1 MSCFSL
7 LMLVA
12 TLTIHPSIEAQVA
25 PTASYLISLEEAAQ
39 HRVIVEARMTP
50 TDGILK
56 LWMPVWTP
64 GSYKIRDYARHIEE
78 IEATD
83 PAGNVLPID
92 RPTKNS
98 WLIKTTPGSEVVVRY
113 RIYARLLTVRTNFVE
128 ADSGFLNGAATFLL
142 PRGSDGPFDIT
153 IAIPE
158 TMAEVITSLPSLGTN
173 QWRAKNIDQL
183 CDSPIIFGSPRVE
196 NFEVDG
202 IPHYLVNLGGEDL
215 WDDEACAED
224 VKLIAEEMEK
234 FWGQIPYSDYRYLNV
249 IAEGGGGLEHHDCTL
264 MLTGRWTW
272 GDEDRRKGWFGLVSH
287 EHFHAWNGKRLRPE
301 ALGPFDYEQEVF
313 TPDLWFVE
321 GFTSYYDDLL
331 IARAGL
337 LDQKEYLE
345 RLSKGIDGVQKTPGR
360 LVLPLSQ
367 ASTDAWIRYYQRD
380 ENSVNSQISYYTKG
394 ALVAWL
400 LDARIRTASQHQKT
414 LDDAMRL
421 AYSRYSGE
429 RGYSHDQ
436 LFSVFEEIAGVD
448 LDDWF
453 ARFIDGTDE
462 LEYSEAL
469 DVFGL
474 RFKPEAEEDEKK
486 DEEKEDPVPGW
497 LGIDASESNGR
508 WVVTR
513 VRRGTPAYHVGLNTG
528 DELLALNKYRVNSG
542 NWKTMCLQHPP
553 GTKARLLVSRRG
565 VLTNLDVEFDKKPE
579 QQWKLQLLPEA
590 TEDQAL
596 RRAAWLGRAGAQ
608 AREKEQNKERE
619 KAAEKSKED

>member
-1 MSCFSL
+1 MSCLSL
-7 LMLVA
+7 VLTLA
-12 TLTIHPSIEAQVA
+12 TLALPPSSETQTAA
-25 PTASYLISLEEAAQ
+25 AASYLISLDEAAQ

-50 TDGILK
+50 ADGVLK

-78 IEATD
+78 IVATD
-83 PAGNVLPID
+83 AAGTVLPIE

-98 WLIKTTPGSEVVVRY
+98 WVIQTSPGSEVKVRY
-113 RIYARLLTVRTNFVE
+113 RLYARLLTVRTNFVE

-158 TMAEVITSLPSLGTN
+158 TMASVVTSLPVVGVN
-173 QWRAKNIDQL
+173 QWRAENIDQL

-196 NFEVDG
+196 NFEIDTV
-202 IPHYLVNLGGEDL
+202 PHYLVNLGGEDL
-215 WDDEACAED
+215 WDDEACAAD
-224 VKLIAEEMEK
+224 VKLIAEEMAK
-234 FWGQIPYSDYRYLNV
+234 FWGHIPYSDYRYLNV
-249 IAEGGGGLEHHDCTL
+249 IAEGGGGLEHLNCTL

-345 RLSKGIDGVQKTPGR
+345 RLGKQIDGVQKTPGR
-360 LVLPLSQ
+360 LVLPLSR

-394 ALVAWL
+394 AIVAWL
-400 LDARIRTASQHQKT
+400 LDARIRAASDHQKT

-436 LFSVFEEIAGVD
+436 LYAVFEEIAGVE

-453 ARFIDGTDE
+453 ERFIDGTDE
-462 LEYSEAL
+462 LEYGEAL
-469 DVFGL
+469 EVFGL
-474 RFKPEAEEDEKK
+474 RFPPEQAEDENEDEED
-486 DEEKEDPVPGW
+486 EDPVPGW

-508 WVVTR
+508 WMVTR
-513 VRRGTPAYHVGLNTG
+513 VRRGTPAYQVGLNTG
-528 DELLALNKYRVNSG
+528 DELLALNNYRVNSG
-542 NWKTMCLQHPP
+542 NWKTICLQHPP
-553 GTKARLLVSRRG
+553 GTRARLLISRRG
-565 VLTNLDVEFDKKPE
+565 VLTRLEVEFGKKPE
-579 QQWKLQLLPEA
+579 QQWKLQLHPDA
-590 TEDQAL
+590 TEDQAI
-596 RRAAWLGRAGAQ
+596 RRAAWLGRAGAEAHQ
-608 AREKEQNKERE
+608 KEQEKAREKAGENAQT
-619 KAAEKSKED
+619 D